1 MTSKENINDI
11 IVENDLKG
19 VKKQL
24 NYEKALFSRNQENQ
38 KTVKSLRDAGVD
50 DSTIKAMLG
59 VEKLDFTEYND
70 WNASVIEKL
79 EDVIS
84 LMESDGFKALS
95 VELQNSVLKART
107 FITTEKLN
115 EEKEEEDK
123 TK

>member
-1 MTSKENINDI
+1 MSSKGKINDI
-11 IVENDLKG
+11 IVENDLNK

-38 KTVKSLRDAGVD
+38 ATIDALKEAGVD
-50 DSTIKAMLG
+50 NSTIKGMLG
-59 VEKLDFTEYND
+59 LEELDLTKFND

-79 EDVIS
+79 EDVVS

-95 VELQNSVLKART
+95 VDLQNSVLRTKT
-107 FITTEKLN
+107 FITVKELN
-115 EEKEEEDK
+115 EEKESEDK

>member
-19 VKKQL
+19 VKRQL

-38 KTVKSLRDAGVD
+38 KTIKSLQDAGVD
-50 DSTIKAMLG
+50 DSTIKGMLG
-59 VEKLDFTEYND
+59 VEKLDLTKYND

-107 FITTEKLN
+107 FITVEKLN
-115 EEKEEEDK
+115 EENEEEDK